1 MPILIPVL
9 LTNPTPAK
17 AAYDVSVTNKAIS
30 IKPKSSE
37 EARKR
42 FQEARTSINYL
53 LQNYDTICE
62 GGGDN
67 IRRYL
72 GTVGTSSPLYGI
84 KSVFKYL
91 QEESEDIVEFTEN
104 MNEFDRNLTGA
115 DGQAYS
121 SMFVEFSAAKG
132 TTKDYYKEAFKEV
145 QMMKK
150 AIDNMNAELI

>member
-1 MPILIPVL
+1 MMTHIIAILLLIILNTSTSYITYHPKRITSLNHLSHHDLPPSNHPSNHRRAFLSTMPVLIPVL
-9 LTNPTPAK
+9 LTNPLPAK

-91 QEESEDIVEFTEN
+91 QE
-104 MNEFDRNLTGA
+104 
-115 DGQAYS
+115 
-121 SMFVEFSAAKG
+121 
-132 TTKDYYKEAFKEV
+132 
-145 QMMKK
+145 
-150 AIDNMNAELI
+150 